1 MKQELFEL
9 DDMMGFVNDRL
20 KKLDW
25 LIFQLM
31 EEVTD
36 DNAIVA
42 SLALDTVMAT
52 SQKMDKIQALI
63 KNLREQDTPKVKG
76 LERLQKVA

>member
-1 MKQELFEL
+1 MKQELYEL
-9 DDMMGFVNDRL
+9 DELVCLVNNRI

-25 LIFQLM
+25 LVFQLIDS
-31 EEVTD
+31 VTGD
-36 DNAIVA
+36 EAIVA
-42 SLALDTVMAT
+42 GLALDTIMLT

-63 KNLREQDTPKVKG
+63 TELREQDTPQVKG

>member
-1 MKQELFEL
+1 MKQELYEL
-9 DDMMGFVNDRL
+9 DELVCLIDNRI

-25 LIFQLM
+25 LIFQLI
-31 EEVTD
+31 ENVSGDE
-36 DNAIVA
+36 AIVA
-42 SLALDTVMAT
+42 GLALDTIMLT

-63 KNLREQDTPKVKG
+63 TELREQDTPKVKG